1 MNKELLK
8 LLTDK
13 LLQLS
18 QERVDAARIG
28 RDSEAVY
35 AANMAVAMMWMDTVQ
50 LLMELERK
58 T

>member
-18 QERVDAARIG
+18 QERIDAAWIG
-28 RDSEAVY
+28 KDSEAVY

>member
-18 QERVDAARIG
+18 QERVDAARAG
-28 RDSEAVY
+28 RESDAVY
-35 AANMAVAMMWMDTVQ
+35 AANMAVALMWSDTVR
-50 LLMELERK
+50 LLLELERK